1 LAARQIIIAR
11 ALRIVAFLLAC
22 TALPLGASGCAPGIA
37 SWIVKE
43 RNHQGD
49 VALSRGNYP
58 DASVAYQLALK
69 LEPANVHAKTGLT
82 NVQIRLAQTFFAA
95 SKFDDAL
102 EALAVAARSTPGDDR
117 VATLHN
123 EIVQAQIKRD
133 IVVSNYPS
141 YKVTAASLRRSYTQL
156 KAQDQA
162 ILLALKRFDYT
173 YDTADLSAAIRES
186 YALNEEV
193 ARLTNR
199 LQQYRQLVESGVP
212 EHGGEN
218 LAPPASLLPLP

>member
-1 LAARQIIIAR
+1 MEGKAVFPARRFALIAVMF
-11 ALRIVAFLLAC
+11 AVLL
-22 TALPLGASGCAPGIA
+22 TSGCAPSIA
-37 SWIVKE
+37 SWLVKE
-43 RNHQGD
+43 RTHQGD
-49 VALSRGNYP
+49 VALARGNYP

-69 LEPANVHAKTGLT
+69 IDPTSVHARTGLT
-82 NVQIRLAQTFFAA
+82 TVQIRLAQTFFAA

-102 EALAVAARSTPGDDR
+102 NALAVAARSTPGDDR
-117 VATLHN
+117 VSTLHN
-123 EIVQAQIKRD
+123 EIVQAQVKRD

-156 KAQDQA
+156 KTQNQA

-173 YDTADLSAAIRES
+173 YDTADLSAAIRQS
-186 YALNEEV
+186 YALDAEI

-212 EHGGEN
+212 EHGAEN

>member
-1 LAARQIIIAR
+1 MPRARPFAVI
-11 ALRIVAFLLAC
+11 LLIVVMLSS
-22 TALPLGASGCAPGIA
+22 GGCAPAIA

-49 VALSRGNYP
+49 VALARGNYP

-69 LEPANVHAKTGLT
+69 LDPANRHARTGLT
-82 NVQIRLAQTFFAA
+82 TVQLGLAQTFFAA
-95 SKFDDAL
+95 AKFDDAL
-102 EALAVAARSTPGDDR
+102 EALAVAARSSPGDDR
-117 VATLHN
+117 VSTMHN
-123 EIVQAQIKRD
+123 EIVQAQVKRD
-133 IVVSNYPS
+133 IVVSNYPA
-141 YKVTAASLRRSYTQL
+141 YKVTAASLRRAYTQL
-156 KAQDQA
+156 KAQDQV

-173 YDTADLSAAIRES
+173 YDTTDLSIAIRQS

-199 LQQYRQLVESGVP
+199 LQQYRQLVESGIP
-212 EHGGEN
+212 EHGGES

>member
-1 LAARQIIIAR
+1 MEGKAVVFARRFALIAVMF
-11 ALRIVAFLLAC
+11 ALLL
-22 TALPLGASGCAPGIA
+22 TAGCAPGIA
-37 SWIVKE
+37 SWIVRE

-49 VALSRGNYP
+49 VALARGNYP

-69 LEPANVHAKTGLT
+69 VDPTSVHARTGLT
-82 NVQIRLAQTFFAA
+82 TVQIRLAQTFFAA

-117 VATLHN
+117 VSTLHN
-123 EIVQAQIKRD
+123 EIVQAQVKRD

-141 YKVTAASLRRSYTQL
+141 YKVTGASLRRAYTQL
-156 KAQDQA
+156 KTQNQA

-173 YDTADLSAAIRES
+173 YDTADLSAAIRDS
-186 YALNEEV
+186 YALDAEI
-193 ARLTNR
+193 ARLTSR

-212 EHGGEN
+212 EHGAEN